1 MKFFL
6 FCTGPVELAA
16 AGVSIALFNQAS
28 RITIFPLVSI
38 TTSFVAEEDTVAGR
52 ASIKAAEKGS
62 NDDDDDDM
70 LEDMEKGEAGK
81 KAKNLE
87 KSSSKNSE
95 NEVAETNKN
104 MEKVD
109 GMEDGGET
117 EHASA
122 ETSAVKECMQE
133 NPLEDMEND
142 ADAKTNAKDSK
153 LETGTRSFSLSVCM

>member
-153 LETGTRSFSLSVCM
+153 LETGTRSFSLSLCM